1 MKIDLVYAKFLDVNA
16 SSTTMTV
23 TERGEMERS
32 TTTLQLNMVRVFDK
46 MLTEQGLDLIDLR
59 QT

>member
-1 MKIDLVYAKFLDVNA
+1 MKIDLVYTKFLDVNA